1 MQFKITILASM
12 LALAGACSPAKAD
25 SVPKPICAAISSHVV
40 EVRTDGDLSSL
51 TERER
56 ANLAHYLDR
65 VRATGKRLPFQ
76 LYIFRGTLPWEP
88 ELRLSLIFPS
98 RNCDQEKCFGT
109 AILPNENRTDAV
121 SFAYR
126 NNLIVEPYR
135 GSTNIVAGFQERDAT
150 SYIFMDDQERKF
162 IAFHDV
168 HRLPLDVPWNPG
180 TIRQAKPIR
189 SSVSI
194 IDTRPS
200 VVQPSRPNYKE
211 CFKNMFEASG
221 FIPAST
227 PKTRSR

>member
-1 MQFKITILASM
+1 MQLKITILASM
-12 LALAGACSPAKAD
+12 LALGSACFSAKAD
-25 SVPKPICAAISSHVV
+25 SVPKPICAAISSHLV
-40 EVRTDGDLSSL
+40 EVRIDGDLSSL

-65 VRATGKRLPFQ
+65 VKASGKRLPFQ
-76 LYIFRGTLPWEP
+76 VYIFHGTLPWEP
-88 ELRLSLIFPS
+88 ELRLSLIFPTKK
-98 RNCDQEKCFGT
+98 CDQEKCFGT
-109 AILPNENRTDAV
+109 AILPNENMTDV
-121 SFAYR
+121 VRFAYR

-135 GSTNIVAGFQERDAT
+135 GSTSIIAGFQERDAT

-180 TIRQAKPIR
+180 TIKHAKPIR
-189 SSVSI
+189 SIASI

-221 FIPAST
+221 FIPAGT
-227 PKTRSR
+227 PRTRSK